1 VRVSVAQLRCA
12 ELVAGGSGPF
22 EGPEVDA
29 AFAFYRRAIVFGEE
43 RPVHSGSQGPV
54 HARRLS
60 VVAPQTETD
69 PVCGMKVTR
78 DAPERASFEGRTY
91 YFCCDGCR
99 TQFEADPPKFL
110 KGGPARAMPAAHG
123 PGAPASHA
131 PASQTSADG
140 WTCPM
145 HPEVVSD
152 RPGDCPLCGMALEP
166 RAPGVA
172 STENPELADMTRRFW
187 VSLALTV
194 PVVALAMANVA
205 GPWVPWVQAI
215 LASVVVLWGGQIFFA
230 RALASLP
237 GRRWNMFTLIG
248 LGVAVAYGYSLVAL
262 AFPDLFPALVRD
274 KKGEVGLYF
283 EAAAAIVTL
292 VLLGQVL
299 ELRARQRT
307 GAAIRA
313 LLDLTPKR
321 ALRIRLDG
329 TDEEVSLGE
338 LRAGDRLR
346 VRPGEKIPVDG
357 TVLEGESAVD
367 ESMITGEPLPA
378 AKRVGDRL
386 VGATLNGTG
395 ALVMRAERVGGD
407 TLLAQIVRL
416 VADAQRTRAPIQRL
430 ADTVSGVFVP
440 AVVGAALVAF
450 GAWALVGPAPRL
462 PHALVAAISVLI
474 IACPCALGLATPM
487 SIMVATGRAAAVG
500 VLFKNA
506 EALEV
511 LHRVDTVVVD
521 KTGTLTAGK
530 PELVS
535 IAPLGAED
543 ERSLLRLA
551 ASLERASEH
560 PLAAAIVQGAAARG
574 VGTGEATAVEALA
587 GRGLRGRVDGRAV
600 ALGNARLLEELGV
613 DAGAAAAR
621 ADELRAAGQ
630 TIAFV
635 VADGRLAGLLG
646 LADPIKPGAAEVI
659 AALRAEGLR
668 TVMLTGDGRATAE
681 AVGGAVGV
689 DAIEAEVL
697 PADKAAAVARFQAG
711 GHRVAMAGDGIND
724 APALARADVGIA
736 MGTGT
741 DVALESAGVTL
752 LGGDL
757 GGLLRARR
765 ISRLTIAN
773 IKQNLFLAFVY
784 NALGVPIAAG
794 VLYPLL
800 KLQLTPELA
809 AAAMALSSVSV
820 VGNALRL
827 RFTAA
832 RT

>member
-1 VRVSVAQLRCA
+1 
-12 ELVAGGSGPF
+12 
-22 EGPEVDA
+22 
-29 AFAFYRRAIVFGEE
+29 
-43 RPVHSGSQGPV
+43 
-54 HARRLS
+54 
-60 VVAPQTETD
+60 
-69 PVCGMKVTR
+69 MKVTR
-78 DAPERASFEGRTY
+78 DVPERASFEGRTY

-99 TQFEADPPKFL
+99 TQFEANPSAFL
-110 KGGPARAMPAAHG
+110 KGGASPKHMPAAHA
-123 PGAPASHA
+123 PSPQAPAA
-131 PASQTSADG
+131 AGG

-145 HPEVVSD
+145 HPEVVRD
-152 RPGDCPLCGMALEP
+152 KPGDCPICGMALEP
-166 RAPGVA
+166 RGPAAA
-172 STENPELADMTRRFW
+172 SEANPELTDMTRRFW
-187 VSLALTV
+187 VSLALAL

-215 LASVVVLWGGQIFFA
+215 LTSVVVLWGGQVFFA

-237 GRRWNMFTLIG
+237 KRRWNMFTLIG
-248 LGVAVAYGYSLVAL
+248 LGVGVAYAYSLVVL

-299 ELRARQRT
+299 ELRARHRT

-313 LLDLTPKR
+313 LLDLSPKR
-321 ALRIRLDG
+321 ALRIRADG
-329 TDEEVSLGE
+329 GDEEVGLE
-338 LRAGDRLR
+338 AVAAGDRLR

-367 ESMITGEPLPA
+367 ESMITGEPVPV
-378 AKRVGDRL
+378 AKAPGERL

-395 ALVMRAERVGGD
+395 VLVMKAERVGGD
-407 TLLAQIVRL
+407 TLLAHIVRL
-416 VADAQRTRAPIQRL
+416 VSEAQRSRAPIQRL
-430 ADTVSGVFVP
+430 ADKVSGVFVP
-440 AVVGAALVAF
+440 AVVGAAVVAF
-450 GAWALVGPAPRL
+450 AAWALLGPAPRM
-462 PHALVAAISVLI
+462 PHALLAAVSVLI

-487 SIMVATGRAAAVG
+487 SIMVATGRAASVG

-511 LHRVDTVVVD
+511 LREVDTMVID

-535 IAPLGAED
+535 VVVTGGED
-543 ERSLLRLA
+543 ERTLLRLA
-551 ASLERASEH
+551 ASLERGSEH
-560 PLAAAIVQGAAARG
+560 PLAAAIVRGAASRG
-574 VGTGEATAVEALA
+574 VAPGEATGVEALA
-587 GRGLRGRVDGRAV
+587 GRGLRGRIDGRAV
-600 ALGNARLLEELGV
+600 ALGNTRLLEELGV
-613 DAGAAAAR
+613 QPGAAAAR

-630 TIAFV
+630 TVAFV
-635 VADGRLAGLLG
+635 VADGRLLGLLG
-646 LADPIKPGAAEVI
+646 LGDPIKPGAAEVI
-659 AALRAEGLR
+659 AALRAEGVR
-668 TVMLTGDGRATAE
+668 TVLLSGDSRATAE
-681 AVGGAVGV
+681 AVGRAVGV
-689 DAIEAEVL
+689 DEIEAEVL
-697 PADKAAAVARFQAG
+697 PADKAATVARLQAG

-765 ISRLTIAN
+765 ISRATITN
-773 IKQNLFLAFVY
+773 IKQNLFFAFVY
-784 NALGVPIAAG
+784 NALGVPLAAG
-794 VLYPLL
+794 ALYPLFR
-800 KLQLTPELA
+800 LQLTPEIA

-827 RFTAA
+827 RFTAT